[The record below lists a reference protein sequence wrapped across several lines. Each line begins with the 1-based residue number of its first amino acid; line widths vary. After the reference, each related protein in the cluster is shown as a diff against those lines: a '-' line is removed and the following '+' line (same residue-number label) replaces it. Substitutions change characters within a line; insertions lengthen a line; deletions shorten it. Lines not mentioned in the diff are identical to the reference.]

1 MSRPRVL
8 LADDHRIVSE
18 GLKSLLAD
26 DFDLVGVVEDGAE
39 LIQAAKT
46 LSPDVIVT
54 DISMPN
60 MSGIEAVGQ
69 LKRDNPSVKVVFLT
83 MHHDP
88 AFVQRAVAA
97 GGDGYV
103 VKHAAASELVL
114 AVRAALRGQT
124 FISPSLASL
133 VLRERQNGTEA
144 PERALTTRQQEILGF
159 VMRGCSAKKIAARL
173 NISPRTVEFH
183 KYQIMQTFDL
193 HNTAELIH
201 FAIKQ
206 GISPGHG
213 SKSYELKNGS
223 V

>member
-8 LADDHRIVSE
+8 LADDHRIVSD

-26 DFDLVGVVEDGAE
+26 DFDLVGVVEDGEE
-39 LIQAAKT
+39 LIPAAKT
-46 LSPDVIVT
+46 LSPDVIIA
-54 DISMPN
+54 DISMPK

-83 MHHDP
+83 MHQDP
-88 AFVQRAVAA
+88 AYAQRAVAA

-103 VKHAAASELVL
+103 VKQAAVGELVL

-124 FISPSLASL
+124 FISPSIASL
-133 VLRERQNGTEA
+133 VLRDRQNGTEA
-144 PERALTTRQQEILGF
+144 PERALTKRQREILGL
-159 VMRGCSAKKIAARL
+159 VMRGSSAKKIAAKL

-183 KYQIMQTFDL
+183 KYQIMQTFNL

-201 FAIKQ
+201 FALKQ
-206 GISPGHG
+206 GISPI
-213 SKSYELKNGS
+213 
-223 V
+223 